1 MRTLRFFMLLLL
13 ASGGL
18 PAAEQQSSATN
29 PPVLVPATDLLLG
42 RVHYD
47 GKLTATQAKF
57 TVDIDAESLGKNE
70 TRVLLFEGDVA
81 VLPAKLPSG
90 LRIVR
95 EGKQYR
101 LVASRAG
108 KYKFRLEVVAKI
120 TGAEPWNQI
129 TFIGPEAGI
138 ASVTAEAVGAG
149 VEVQMLSGTPLEPDK
164 SDASRV
170 RGVLGADRKVSFRWQ
185 SRATEAARKALITCD
200 TVATAQVTPTVVKFI
215 TQLRYEIV
223 QGNLSRFSVVL
234 PANHA
239 LTRVEGEQIRDWQ
252 VTVAQASS
260 LPPTRP
266 GTDPAAAGIGSG
278 SEVQILTIEL
288 IKPVEKSYHLKLY

>member
-13 ASGGL
+13 ASGAL
-18 PAAEQQSSATN
+18 PAAEQQSPATN

-120 TGAEPWNQI
+120 TGAEPWN
-129 TFIGPEAGI
+129 
-138 ASVTAEAVGAG
+138 
-149 VEVQMLSGTPLEPDK
+149 
-164 SDASRV
+164 
-170 RGVLGADRKVSFRWQ
+170 VSPW
-185 SRATEAARKALITCD
+185 
-200 TVATAQVTPTVVKFI
+200 
-215 TQLRYEIV
+215 
-223 QGNLSRFSVVL
+223 
-234 PANHA
+234 
-239 LTRVEGEQIRDWQ
+239 
-252 VTVAQASS
+252 
-260 LPPTRP
+260 
-266 GTDPAAAGIGSG
+266 
-278 SEVQILTIEL
+278 
-288 IKPVEKSYHLKLY
+288 